1 MKKLLSVLFLLS
13 FTLAAV
19 YAQNIQ
25 IKGTVVSGTDNE
37 PLPGVNV
44 VVKGNTST
52 GTITDFNGTFTLSAP
67 ADAILSI
74 SYIGFK
80 SQEIAVKGHKDIKIV
95 LQEDSETLD
104 EVVVV
109 GYGVQ
114 KKSVVTASIAKV
126 SADDLASTAPVR
138 MDNALKGL
146 ASGVTVT
153 SSSGQPGAAAQI
165 RVRGVGTIRTENG
178 AADPL
183 YIVDGMPLEGG
194 LDYLNPNDIASI
206 EVLKDAASGAVY
218 GARAANGVI
227 LVTTKTGK
235 IGKTKVTY
243 DFSYGWQSAWK
254 KRDVLNASEYA
265 LMINEGAINAGI
277 APKFSDPYSYGQGT
291 NWQDEVFNN
300 NAPMMNHQVSVSGAS
315 EKVNYLFSLGFYTQD
330 GIVGGNFDRSNYE
343 RLTLRSNTQYT
354 LFDESKERNWLNSV
368 SGASEKVNYLF
379 SLGFYTQD
387 GIVGGNFDRSNY
399 ERLTLRSNTQYTL
412 FDESKE
418 RNWLNSLKV
427 TSNLSYARI
436 KSTNFDDNST
446 WGTPLGSVLA
456 LSPILNVYDE
466 TEEAIKA
473 QFDKYGTTAE
483 YTPVYDPRNGKLFS
497 IPGEFG
503 EMSNPIAKL
512 SLPGDKHWSHKF
524 VANFSAE
531 LQLWDNLKF
540 KTSYGADLSFWGYD
554 GYRPLYYLR
563 SGESSTQSSAYSRKE
578 DGTVWQLE
586 NVLMYDKSIDKH
598 SFSVLLG
605 QSAKKS
611 SGSYL
616 YGSRNNITNYSR
628 PYIDASTGL
637 AANADRDA
645 AGAPSVDATLASIFA
660 RASYNYDERYML
672 QVTVRRDGSSRFGPN
687 NHYAVFPSFS
697 LGWNLTNEKFMNKR
711 PNWLTTTKIRLS
723 WGKNGNENIG
733 NFKYTVLTSPGNNAI
748 FGSSENVINGV
759 KASGLANPDL
769 KWEESEQLDFG
780 LDFGFFNNAL
790 TFTADYYKK
799 KTNGMLMEMNIPF
812 YVGEA
817 KPIGNVGKME
827 NSGIELEAAYK
838 FRVSDWNFRVS
849 ANASYL
855 KNKLIEYGNESGWE
869 NLDSFQGTGDISRA
883 ENGKPFPFFYGYKTA
898 GIFQNTDE
906 VKAYKNDKGELLQPT
921 AVPGDVRFV
930 DVDGNG
936 IIDANDR
943 TDIGKGM
950 PDWTFGF
957 NLGVS
962 WKNFDLNMMWQG
974 TAGNDIYDATRRT
987 DIATSNLPSWMLN
1000 RWTGEGTSNR
1010 IPRFVQGDNV
1020 NWQSS
1025 DLYVY
1030 DGSYLRLKNIQLGY
1044 TLPAALTQKVFISS
1058 LRFYVAAENL
1068 FTFTKYHGFDPEIS
1082 SGGTSLGIDYG
1093 VYPQARVWTIGASLS
1108 F

>member
-354 LFDESKERNWLNSV
+354 LFDESKERNWLNS
-368 SGASEKVNYLF
+368 
-379 SLGFYTQD
+379 
-387 GIVGGNFDRSNY
+387 
-399 ERLTLRSNTQYTL
+399 
-412 FDESKE
+412 
-418 RNWLNSLKV
+418 LKV

-446 WGTPLGSVLA
+446 WGTPLGSALA

-554 GYRPLYYLR
+554 SYRPLYYLR

-759 KASGLANPDL
+759 KTSGLANPDL

>member
-354 LFDESKERNWLNSV
+354 LFDESKERNWLNS
-368 SGASEKVNYLF
+368 
-379 SLGFYTQD
+379 
-387 GIVGGNFDRSNY
+387 
-399 ERLTLRSNTQYTL
+399 
-412 FDESKE
+412 
-418 RNWLNSLKV
+418 LKV

-446 WGTPLGSVLA
+446 WGTPLGSALA

-769 KWEESEQLDFG
+769 KWEESEHLDFG

>member
-1 MKKLLSVLFLLS
+1 
-13 FTLAAV
+13 
-19 YAQNIQ
+19 
-25 IKGTVVSGTDNE
+25 
-37 PLPGVNV
+37 
-44 VVKGNTST
+44 
-52 GTITDFNGTFTLSAP
+52 
-67 ADAILSI
+67 
-74 SYIGFK
+74 
-80 SQEIAVKGHKDIKIV
+80 
-95 LQEDSETLD
+95 
-104 EVVVV
+104 
-109 GYGVQ
+109 
-114 KKSVVTASIAKV
+114 
-126 SADDLASTAPVR
+126 
-138 MDNALKGL
+138 
-146 ASGVTVT
+146 
-153 SSSGQPGAAAQI
+153 
-165 RVRGVGTIRTENG
+165 
-178 AADPL
+178 
-183 YIVDGMPLEGG
+183 MPLEGG

-354 LFDESKERNWLNSV
+354 LFDESKERNWLNS
-368 SGASEKVNYLF
+368 
-379 SLGFYTQD
+379 
-387 GIVGGNFDRSNY
+387 
-399 ERLTLRSNTQYTL
+399 
-412 FDESKE
+412 
-418 RNWLNSLKV
+418 LKV

-446 WGTPLGSVLA
+446 WGTPLGSALA

-554 GYRPLYYLR
+554 SYRPLYYLR

-672 QVTVRRDGSSRFGPN
+672 HVTVRRDGSSRFGPN

-697 LGWNLTNEKFMNKR
+697 LGWNLPNEKFMNKR

>member
-354 LFDESKERNWLNSV
+354 LFDESKERNWLNS
-368 SGASEKVNYLF
+368 
-379 SLGFYTQD
+379 
-387 GIVGGNFDRSNY
+387 
-399 ERLTLRSNTQYTL
+399 
-412 FDESKE
+412 
-418 RNWLNSLKV
+418 LKV

-446 WGTPLGSVLA
+446 WGTPFGSALA

>member
-95 LQEDSETLD
+95 LQEDAETLD

-178 AADPL
+178 ATDPL

-354 LFDESKERNWLNSV
+354 LFDESKERNWLNS
-368 SGASEKVNYLF
+368 
-379 SLGFYTQD
+379 
-387 GIVGGNFDRSNY
+387 
-399 ERLTLRSNTQYTL
+399 
-412 FDESKE
+412 
-418 RNWLNSLKV
+418 LKV

-446 WGTPLGSVLA
+446 WGTPLGSALA

>member
-114 KKSVVTASIAKV
+114 KKSVVPASIAKV

-354 LFDESKERNWLNSV
+354 LFDESKERNWLNS
-368 SGASEKVNYLF
+368 
-379 SLGFYTQD
+379 
-387 GIVGGNFDRSNY
+387 
-399 ERLTLRSNTQYTL
+399 
-412 FDESKE
+412 
-418 RNWLNSLKV
+418 LKV

-446 WGTPLGSVLA
+446 WGTPLGSALA

-554 GYRPLYYLR
+554 SYRPLYYLR

-974 TAGNDIYDATRRT
+974 TAGNDIYDPPYGHRH
-987 DIATSNLPSWMLN
+987 
-1000 RWTGEGTSNR
+1000 
-1010 IPRFVQGDNV
+1010 Q
-1020 NWQSS
+1020 Q
-1025 DLYVY
+1025 
-1030 DGSYLRLKNIQLGY
+1030 
-1044 TLPAALTQKVFISS
+1044 PALMD
-1058 LRFYVAAENL
+1058 AEPL
-1068 FTFTKYHGFDPEIS
+1068 D
-1082 SGGTSLGIDYG
+1082 
-1093 VYPQARVWTIGASLS
+1093 R
-1108 F
+1108 

>member
-1 MKKLLSVLFLLS
+1 M
-13 FTLAAV
+13 
-19 YAQNIQ
+19 
-25 IKGTVVSGTDNE
+25 
-37 PLPGVNV
+37 
-44 VVKGNTST
+44 
-52 GTITDFNGTFTLSAP
+52 
-67 ADAILSI
+67 
-74 SYIGFK
+74 
-80 SQEIAVKGHKDIKIV
+80 
-95 LQEDSETLD
+95 
-104 EVVVV
+104 
-109 GYGVQ
+109 
-114 KKSVVTASIAKV
+114 
-126 SADDLASTAPVR
+126 
-138 MDNALKGL
+138 
-146 ASGVTVT
+146 
-153 SSSGQPGAAAQI
+153 
-165 RVRGVGTIRTENG
+165 
-178 AADPL
+178 
-183 YIVDGMPLEGG
+183 
-194 LDYLNPNDIASI
+194 
-206 EVLKDAASGAVY
+206 
-218 GARAANGVI
+218 
-227 LVTTKTGK
+227 
-235 IGKTKVTY
+235 
-243 DFSYGWQSAWK
+243 
-254 KRDVLNASEYA
+254 
-265 LMINEGAINAGI
+265 
-277 APKFSDPYSYGQGT
+277 
-291 NWQDEVFNN
+291 
-300 NAPMMNHQVSVSGAS
+300 
-315 EKVNYLFSLGFYTQD
+315 
-330 GIVGGNFDRSNYE
+330 
-343 RLTLRSNTQYT
+343 
-354 LFDESKERNWLNSV
+354 
-368 SGASEKVNYLF
+368 
-379 SLGFYTQD
+379 
-387 GIVGGNFDRSNY
+387 
-399 ERLTLRSNTQYTL
+399 
-412 FDESKE
+412 
-418 RNWLNSLKV
+418 
-427 TSNLSYARI
+427 
-436 KSTNFDDNST
+436 
-446 WGTPLGSVLA
+446 
-456 LSPILNVYDE
+456 
-466 TEEAIKA
+466 
-473 QFDKYGTTAE
+473 
-483 YTPVYDPRNGKLFS
+483 
-497 IPGEFG
+497 
-503 EMSNPIAKL
+503 
-512 SLPGDKHWSHKF
+512 
-524 VANFSAE
+524 
-531 LQLWDNLKF
+531 QLWDNLKF
-540 KTSYGADLSFWGYD
+540 KTSYGADLSFCGYD
-554 GYRPLYYLR
+554 SYRPLYYLR

>member
-13 FTLAAV
+13 FTLASV

-25 IKGTVVSGTDNE
+25 LKGTVVSGTDNE

-44 VVKGNTST
+44 VVKGSTSK
-52 GTITDFNGTFTLSAP
+52 GTITDLNGNFTLSVSP
-67 ADAILSI
+67 NVILSI
-74 SYIGFK
+74 SYVGFK
-80 SQEIAVKGHKDIKIV
+80 SQDIAIKGQSNLRIV
-95 LQEDSETLD
+95 LLEDSETLD
-104 EVVVV
+104 EIVVV

-126 SADDLASTAPVR
+126 SSDELASTAPVR

-183 YIVDGMPLEGG
+183 YIVDGMPIEGG

-235 IGKTKVTY
+235 IGKTRVTY

-277 APKFSDPYSYGQGT
+277 APKFSDPYSYGEGT
-291 NWQDEVFNN
+291 NWQNEVFNE
-300 NAPMMNHQVSVSGAS
+300 NAPVMNHQLSVSGAS
-315 EKVNYLFSLGFYTQD
+315 DKVSYLFSLGFYTQD
-330 GIVGGNFDRSNYE
+330 GIVGGNFNRSNYE

-354 LFDESKERNWLNSV
+354 LFDASKERNWLN
-368 SGASEKVNYLF
+368 N
-379 SLGFYTQD
+379 
-387 GIVGGNFDRSNY
+387 
-399 ERLTLRSNTQYTL
+399 
-412 FDESKE
+412 
-418 RNWLNSLKV
+418 LKV

-436 KSTNFDDNST
+436 KSKNFDANST
-446 WGTPLGSVLA
+446 WGTPLGSALA
-456 LSPILNVYDE
+456 LSPILKVYDE
-466 TEEAIKA
+466 TPEEIQS
-473 QFDKYGTTAE
+473 QFDKYGTTVE
-483 YTPVYDPRNGKLFS
+483 YTPLYDPRNGKLFS

-512 SLPGDKHWSHKF
+512 SLPGNHNWSHKF

-586 NVLMYDKSIDKH
+586 NVLMYDKTIDKH

-628 PYIDASTGL
+628 PYIDASTGQ
-637 AANADRDA
+637 AADADRDA
-645 AGAPSVDATLASIFA
+645 AGAPFVESTLASIFA

-697 LGWNLTNEKFMNKR
+697 VGWNLTNEKFMNKR
-711 PNWLTTTKIRLS
+711 PDWLTSTKVRFS

-733 NFKYTVLTSPGNNAI
+733 NFRYTALTSPGNNAI
-748 FGSSENVINGV
+748 FGSAENVINGV

-769 KWEESEQLDFG
+769 KWEESEQIDFG
-780 LDFGFFNNAL
+780 VDLGLFNNAL

-838 FRVSDWNFRVS
+838 FRISDWNFRIS
-849 ANASYL
+849 GNASYL

-869 NLDSFQGTGDISRA
+869 NLDSFQGTGSISRA
-883 ENGKPFPFFYGYKTA
+883 QNGKPFPFFYGYKTA
-898 GIFQNTDE
+898 GIFQNSEE
-906 VKAYKNDKGELLQPT
+906 VMAYKNDKGELLQPT
-921 AVPGDVRFV
+921 ALPGDVRFV
-930 DVDGNG
+930 DMDGNG
-936 IIDANDR
+936 TIDAEDR

-950 PDWTFGF
+950 PDWTFGC
-957 NLGVS
+957 NLSVN
-962 WKNFDLNMMWQG
+962 WRNFDLNMMWQG

-1044 TLPAALTQKVFISS
+1044 TLPASLTQKVFISS

-1068 FTFTKYHGFDPEIS
+1068 LTFTKYHGFDPEIS

>member
-1 MKKLLSVLFLLS
+1 MFASFGCEHKKSIVNLNLVKLVKKLLSVLFLLS

-165 RVRGVGTIRTENG
+165 RVRGVGTIRTVNG

-354 LFDESKERNWLNSV
+354 LFDESKERNWLNS
-368 SGASEKVNYLF
+368 
-379 SLGFYTQD
+379 
-387 GIVGGNFDRSNY
+387 
-399 ERLTLRSNTQYTL
+399 
-412 FDESKE
+412 
-418 RNWLNSLKV
+418 LKV

-446 WGTPLGSVLA
+446 WGTPLGSALA

>member
-13 FTLAAV
+13 FTLASAV
-19 YAQNIQ
+19 YAQDIQ

-354 LFDESKERNWLNSV
+354 LFDESKERNWLNS
-368 SGASEKVNYLF
+368 
-379 SLGFYTQD
+379 
-387 GIVGGNFDRSNY
+387 
-399 ERLTLRSNTQYTL
+399 
-412 FDESKE
+412 
-418 RNWLNSLKV
+418 LKV

-436 KSTNFDDNST
+436 KSTSFDDNST
-446 WGTPLGSVLA
+446 WGTPLGSALA

-962 WKNFDLNMMWQG
+962 WKSFDLNMMWQG

>member
-354 LFDESKERNWLNSV
+354 LFDESKERNWLNS
-368 SGASEKVNYLF
+368 
-379 SLGFYTQD
+379 
-387 GIVGGNFDRSNY
+387 
-399 ERLTLRSNTQYTL
+399 
-412 FDESKE
+412 
-418 RNWLNSLKV
+418 LKV

-446 WGTPLGSVLA
+446 WGTPLGSALA

-554 GYRPLYYLR
+554 SYRPLYYLR

-660 RASYNYDERYML
+660 RASYNYD
-672 QVTVRRDGSSRFGPN
+672 D
-687 NHYAVFPSFS
+687 HYAVFPSFS

>member
-354 LFDESKERNWLNSV
+354 LFDESKERNWLNS
-368 SGASEKVNYLF
+368 
-379 SLGFYTQD
+379 
-387 GIVGGNFDRSNY
+387 
-399 ERLTLRSNTQYTL
+399 
-412 FDESKE
+412 
-418 RNWLNSLKV
+418 LKV

-446 WGTPLGSVLA
+446 WGTPLGSALA

-733 NFKYTVLTSPGNNAI
+733 NLKYTVLTSPGNNAI

>member
-80 SQEIAVKGHKDIKIV
+80 SQEIAVKGNKDIKIV

-354 LFDESKERNWLNSV
+354 LFDESKERNWLNS
-368 SGASEKVNYLF
+368 
-379 SLGFYTQD
+379 
-387 GIVGGNFDRSNY
+387 
-399 ERLTLRSNTQYTL
+399 
-412 FDESKE
+412 
-418 RNWLNSLKV
+418 LKV

-446 WGTPLGSVLA
+446 WGTPLGSALA

-628 PYIDASTGL
+628 PYINASTGL

>member
-354 LFDESKERNWLNSV
+354 LFDESKERNWLNS
-368 SGASEKVNYLF
+368 
-379 SLGFYTQD
+379 
-387 GIVGGNFDRSNY
+387 
-399 ERLTLRSNTQYTL
+399 
-412 FDESKE
+412 
-418 RNWLNSLKV
+418 LKV

-446 WGTPLGSVLA
+446 WGTPLGSALA

-930 DVDGNG
+930 DVHGNG

>member
-52 GTITDFNGTFTLSAP
+52 GTITDFNGTFTLSAL

-354 LFDESKERNWLNSV
+354 LFDESKERNWLNS
-368 SGASEKVNYLF
+368 
-379 SLGFYTQD
+379 
-387 GIVGGNFDRSNY
+387 
-399 ERLTLRSNTQYTL
+399 
-412 FDESKE
+412 
-418 RNWLNSLKV
+418 LKV

-446 WGTPLGSVLA
+446 WGTPLGSALA

-748 FGSSENVINGV
+748 FSSSENVINGV

>member
-354 LFDESKERNWLNSV
+354 LFDESKERNWLNS
-368 SGASEKVNYLF
+368 
-379 SLGFYTQD
+379 
-387 GIVGGNFDRSNY
+387 
-399 ERLTLRSNTQYTL
+399 
-412 FDESKE
+412 
-418 RNWLNSLKV
+418 LKV

-446 WGTPLGSVLA
+446 WGTPLGSALA

-483 YTPVYDPRNGKLFS
+483 YTPVYDLRNGKLFS

-531 LQLWDNLKF
+531 VQLWDNLKF

-554 GYRPLYYLR
+554 SYRPLYYLR

>member
-25 IKGTVVSGTDNE
+25 IKGTVVSGTNNE

-354 LFDESKERNWLNSV
+354 LFDESKERNWLNS
-368 SGASEKVNYLF
+368 
-379 SLGFYTQD
+379 
-387 GIVGGNFDRSNY
+387 
-399 ERLTLRSNTQYTL
+399 
-412 FDESKE
+412 
-418 RNWLNSLKV
+418 LKV

-446 WGTPLGSVLA
+446 WGTPLGSALA

>member
-1 MKKLLSVLFLLS
+1 MFASFGCEHKKSIVNLNLVKLMKKLLSVLFLLS

-354 LFDESKERNWLNSV
+354 LFDESKERNWLNS
-368 SGASEKVNYLF
+368 
-379 SLGFYTQD
+379 
-387 GIVGGNFDRSNY
+387 
-399 ERLTLRSNTQYTL
+399 
-412 FDESKE
+412 
-418 RNWLNSLKV
+418 LKV

-446 WGTPLGSVLA
+446 WGTPLGSALA

-697 LGWNLTNEKFMNKR
+697 LGWDLTNEKFMNKR

-1044 TLPAALTQKVFISS
+1044 PLPAALTQKVFISS

>member
-254 KRDVLNASEYA
+254 KWDVLNASEYA

-354 LFDESKERNWLNSV
+354 LFDESKERNWLNS
-368 SGASEKVNYLF
+368 
-379 SLGFYTQD
+379 
-387 GIVGGNFDRSNY
+387 
-399 ERLTLRSNTQYTL
+399 
-412 FDESKE
+412 
-418 RNWLNSLKV
+418 LKV

-446 WGTPLGSVLA
+446 WGTPLGSALA

>member
-95 LQEDSETLD
+95 LQEDAETLD

-254 KRDVLNASEYA
+254 KRDVLTASEYA

-354 LFDESKERNWLNSV
+354 LFDESKERNWLNS
-368 SGASEKVNYLF
+368 
-379 SLGFYTQD
+379 
-387 GIVGGNFDRSNY
+387 
-399 ERLTLRSNTQYTL
+399 
-412 FDESKE
+412 
-418 RNWLNSLKV
+418 LKV

-446 WGTPLGSVLA
+446 WGTPLGSALA

>member
-13 FTLAAV
+13 FTLASAV
-19 YAQNIQ
+19 YAQDIQ

-354 LFDESKERNWLNSV
+354 LFDESKERNWLNS
-368 SGASEKVNYLF
+368 
-379 SLGFYTQD
+379 
-387 GIVGGNFDRSNY
+387 
-399 ERLTLRSNTQYTL
+399 
-412 FDESKE
+412 
-418 RNWLNSLKV
+418 LKV

-446 WGTPLGSVLA
+446 WGTPLGSALA

-554 GYRPLYYLR
+554 SYRPLYYLR

>member
-354 LFDESKERNWLNSV
+354 LFDESKERNWLNS
-368 SGASEKVNYLF
+368 
-379 SLGFYTQD
+379 
-387 GIVGGNFDRSNY
+387 
-399 ERLTLRSNTQYTL
+399 
-412 FDESKE
+412 
-418 RNWLNSLKV
+418 LKV

-446 WGTPLGSVLA
+446 WGTPLGSALA

-637 AANADRDA
+637 AANADSDA

>member
-227 LVTTKTGK
+227 LVTAKTGK

-354 LFDESKERNWLNSV
+354 LFDESKERNWLNS
-368 SGASEKVNYLF
+368 
-379 SLGFYTQD
+379 
-387 GIVGGNFDRSNY
+387 
-399 ERLTLRSNTQYTL
+399 
-412 FDESKE
+412 
-418 RNWLNSLKV
+418 LKV

-446 WGTPLGSVLA
+446 WGTPLGSALA

>member
-354 LFDESKERNWLNSV
+354 LFDESKERNWLNS
-368 SGASEKVNYLF
+368 
-379 SLGFYTQD
+379 
-387 GIVGGNFDRSNY
+387 
-399 ERLTLRSNTQYTL
+399 
-412 FDESKE
+412 
-418 RNWLNSLKV
+418 LKV

-446 WGTPLGSVLA
+446 WGTPLGSALA

-554 GYRPLYYLR
+554 SYRPLYYLR

-672 QVTVRRDGSSRFGPN
+672 QVTVRRDGSSRFGLN

>member
-354 LFDESKERNWLNSV
+354 LFDESKERNWLNS
-368 SGASEKVNYLF
+368 
-379 SLGFYTQD
+379 
-387 GIVGGNFDRSNY
+387 
-399 ERLTLRSNTQYTL
+399 
-412 FDESKE
+412 
-418 RNWLNSLKV
+418 LKV

-446 WGTPLGSVLA
+446 WGTLLGSALA

-554 GYRPLYYLR
+554 SYRPLYYLR

>member
-354 LFDESKERNWLNSV
+354 LFDESKERNWLNS
-368 SGASEKVNYLF
+368 
-379 SLGFYTQD
+379 
-387 GIVGGNFDRSNY
+387 
-399 ERLTLRSNTQYTL
+399 
-412 FDESKE
+412 
-418 RNWLNSLKV
+418 LKV

-436 KSTNFDDNST
+436 KSTSFDDNST
-446 WGTPLGSVLA
+446 WGTPLGSALA

-1044 TLPAALTQKVFISS
+1044 TLPAALTQKVFIASTWQPRTCLLSPNITASTPKS
-1058 LRFYVAAENL
+1058 LPAEL
-1068 FTFTKYHGFDPEIS
+1068 HLALTTVYIRKPEYGQSAQVFLSDPFILK
-1082 SGGTSLGIDYG
+1082 T
-1093 VYPQARVWTIGASLS
+1093 
-1108 F
+1108 

>member
-354 LFDESKERNWLNSV
+354 LFDESKERNWLNS
-368 SGASEKVNYLF
+368 
-379 SLGFYTQD
+379 
-387 GIVGGNFDRSNY
+387 
-399 ERLTLRSNTQYTL
+399 
-412 FDESKE
+412 
-418 RNWLNSLKV
+418 LKV

-446 WGTPLGSVLA
+446 WGTPLGSALA

-930 DVDGNG
+930 DVDDNG

>member
-354 LFDESKERNWLNSV
+354 LFDESKERNWLNS
-368 SGASEKVNYLF
+368 
-379 SLGFYTQD
+379 
-387 GIVGGNFDRSNY
+387 
-399 ERLTLRSNTQYTL
+399 
-412 FDESKE
+412 
-418 RNWLNSLKV
+418 LKV

-446 WGTPLGSVLA
+446 WGTPLGSALA

-1093 VYPQARVWTIGASLS
+1093 VYPQARVWTIGASPS

>member
-146 ASGVTVT
+146 ASGVTAT

-354 LFDESKERNWLNSV
+354 LFDESKERNWLNS
-368 SGASEKVNYLF
+368 
-379 SLGFYTQD
+379 
-387 GIVGGNFDRSNY
+387 
-399 ERLTLRSNTQYTL
+399 
-412 FDESKE
+412 
-418 RNWLNSLKV
+418 LKV

-446 WGTPLGSVLA
+446 WGTPLGSALA

>member
-354 LFDESKERNWLNSV
+354 LFDESKERNWLNS
-368 SGASEKVNYLF
+368 
-379 SLGFYTQD
+379 
-387 GIVGGNFDRSNY
+387 
-399 ERLTLRSNTQYTL
+399 
-412 FDESKE
+412 
-418 RNWLNSLKV
+418 LKV

-446 WGTPLGSVLA
+446 WGTPLGSALA

-616 YGSRNNITNYSR
+616 FGSRNNITNYSR

>member
-354 LFDESKERNWLNSV
+354 LFDESKERNWLNS
-368 SGASEKVNYLF
+368 
-379 SLGFYTQD
+379 
-387 GIVGGNFDRSNY
+387 
-399 ERLTLRSNTQYTL
+399 
-412 FDESKE
+412 
-418 RNWLNSLKV
+418 LKV

-446 WGTPLGSVLA
+446 WGTPLGSALA

-687 NHYAVFPSFS
+687 NHYTVFPSFS

>member
-153 SSSGQPGAAAQI
+153 SPSGQPGAAAQI

-354 LFDESKERNWLNSV
+354 LFDESKERNWLNS
-368 SGASEKVNYLF
+368 
-379 SLGFYTQD
+379 
-387 GIVGGNFDRSNY
+387 
-399 ERLTLRSNTQYTL
+399 
-412 FDESKE
+412 
-418 RNWLNSLKV
+418 LKV

-446 WGTPLGSVLA
+446 WGTPLGSALA